1 MDVVGLLCKLWESLE
16 TAKKEQDSSVSIND
30 LIKFVT
36 QSIIL
41 VGQTNI
47 ALSYHRRLS
56 ALDGVMK
63 STIQA
68 KSMLKNKSELLQKE
82 NKDLFGKE
90 FREQISETV
99 KAYKQ
104 SKELLASG
112 VFKDTASGNQPFRKG
127 PPPSKQNRG
136 GKVLTK
142 TTASKRP
149 GTSTGVI
156 STMVN
161 M

>member
-1 MDVVGLLCKLWESLE
+1 MDVMGPLCKLWESLV
-16 TAKKEQDSSVSIND
+16 TANKEQDSSVSIND

-99 KAYKQ
+99 KAHKQ
-104 SKELLASG
+104 SKELLASI
-112 VFKDTASGNQPFRKG
+112 VFKDAASGNQPFRKG
-127 PPPSKQNRG
+127 TRQANNIVGS
-136 GKVLTK
+136 KVLTYI
-142 TTASKRP
+142 TAR
-149 GTSTGVI
+149 
-156 STMVN
+156 
-161 M
+161 